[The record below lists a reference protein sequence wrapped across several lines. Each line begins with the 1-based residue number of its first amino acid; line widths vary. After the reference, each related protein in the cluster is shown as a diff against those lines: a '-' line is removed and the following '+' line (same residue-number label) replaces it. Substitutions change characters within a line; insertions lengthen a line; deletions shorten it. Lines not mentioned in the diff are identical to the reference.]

1 MRLPSSVYAWSCWLS
16 ALTALT
22 LCLSAPTTQAA
33 QNECG
38 DRGADIVRK
47 AYPSAK
53 QTSDTAFEFAG
64 ATITLPASG
73 DDDPHAVLCRN
84 WPARPELTL
93 VAVPLMTKQSDD
105 GNEGDIELLVVDTAG
120 LEVRQR
126 LRLPG
131 LMTDDALYV
140 SNIAFDTARY
150 HLAPKKTAF
159 GLRLSLHGSSGPN
172 PFGETTLWLFLI
184 DDGQLKPVVDNIVVA
199 RNQGEWDTNCA
210 GEFLETVRT
219 LSMKPPERG
228 AFADIVV
235 SEKTTTTVSRAG
247 EGGECLS
254 TEKSVTAQHRIR
266 HEEAGYRIPEDLQ
279 RVE

>member
-1 MRLPSSVYAWSCWLS
+1 MRLPLIFSAWSCCLP
-16 ALTALT
+16 ALAALT
-22 LCLSAPTTQAA
+22 LALSAPNVGAA

-38 DRGADIVRK
+38 EGGADIVRK
-47 AYPSAK
+47 AYPSAT
-53 QTSDTAFEFAG
+53 QTSNEAFEFAG
-64 ATITLPASG
+64 ATIKLPKSG
-73 DDDPHAVLCRN
+73 DDDPHAMLCRA

-105 GNEGDIELLVVDTAG
+105 DNEGDIELLVVDTAG
-120 LEVRQR
+120 FEVRQR

-150 HLAPKKTAF
+150 HLAPKNTAF

-184 DDGQLKPVVDNIVVA
+184 KDGQIKPVVDNIVVA

-219 LSMKPPERG
+219 LSMKPSESG
-228 AFADIVV
+228 AFADILV
-235 SEKTTTTVSRAG
+235 SEKATTTISRVG

-254 TEKSVTAQHRIR
+254 TETTTTAQHRLPY
-266 HEEAGYRIPEDLQ
+266 EASAYRIPEDLK
-279 RVE
+279 RID